1 MTSSLKVT
9 ILNAL
14 TEMKARDI
22 NDLAVAELT
31 DITDY
36 MMIATG
42 TSTTHVRAIAAEILK
57 NIKALNITPIGIE
70 GEDTAEWVLIDLG
83 EVIVHVMLPS
93 SRAFYN
99 LEKLWATFDA
109 SEAIPA

>member
-14 TEMKARDI
+14 TETKAQDI

-31 DITDY
+31 DITDH
-36 MMIATG
+36 MIIATG
-42 TSTTHVRAIAAEILK
+42 TSTTHVRAIAGAVLK
-57 NIKALNITPIGIE
+57 NINTLDIEPIGVE
-70 GEDTAEWVLIDLG
+70 GQDYAEWILIDVG
-83 EVIVHVMLPS
+83 DVIVHVMLPS

-99 LEKLWATFDA
+99 LEKLWATFDE